1 MDTIKLGKL
10 VIWGVVLLAALVVL
24 GVAALCFLT

>member
-10 VIWGVVLLAALVVL
+10 VIWGVVLLAALVIIGGAVL
-24 GVAALCFLT
+24 YFLT